1 MPCTAHPHASLT
13 PFQLCLHMS
22 LSSCRTRVQPMHMIR
37 TCLHTSPCIYLW
49 TPYHNVHATNTW
61 ALHYT
66 HTCLPHT
73 LPSMPTRVPAVPA
86 SLDYYLY
93 TWPTH
98 GSTHPHASTYRLLAI
113 LYMLC
118 TPEPCTACT
127 HASFAPLPGCP
138 HTALLCLPQWQPHPI
153 SGCTR
158 ALHT

>member
-66 HTCLPHT
+66 HTCLPRSPPPGAPTCPCCACHT
-73 LPSMPTRVPAVPA
+73 RFQ
-86 SLDYYLY
+86 D
-93 TWPTH
+93 TH
-98 GSTHPHASTYRLLAI
+98 NR
-113 LYMLC
+113 C
-118 TPEPCTACT
+118 TPEHIPMHLPIDALAYHTPHHT
-127 HASFAPLPGCP
+127 HSDLGP
-138 HTALLCLPQWQPHPI
+138 
-153 SGCTR
+153 
-158 ALHT
+158 ALHTHMPPRTPAPVRAPTFP